1 MAKVMPHS
9 LLMNHPCFLF
19 DLTAEVSIGEVVSKG
34 KIVHVDAVKS

>member
-1 MAKVMPHS
+1 MAKVMSLS

-34 KIVHVDAVKS
+34 TIVPLLAVKS